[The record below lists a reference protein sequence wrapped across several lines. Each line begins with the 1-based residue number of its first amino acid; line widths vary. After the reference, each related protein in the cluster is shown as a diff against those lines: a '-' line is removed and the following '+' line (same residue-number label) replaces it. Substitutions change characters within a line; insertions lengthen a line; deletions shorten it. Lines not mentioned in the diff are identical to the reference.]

1 MLCRIARE
9 GSPAFFLCDI
19 INVPND
25 NNDSIDI

>member
-9 GSPAFFLCDI
+9 GSPAFLCDI

-25 NNDSIDI
+25 NNDSNDI